1 MTESSDPRHRFHE
14 LVVAEVIQE
23 TADTRSFVFEIPPQ
37 QTELFRYVSGQFL
50 TFEIPWDD
58 FRVRRCYSLSS
69 APGIDARPMVT
80 VKRVERGRV
89 SNWFNERLA
98 AGDRIAVKP
107 PEGLFVLRGPEQDRP
122 IAMFGG
128 GSGITPILSIIKT
141 ALTTTRRRIR
151 LVYANRDRDSIIF
164 RDKLESWR
172 ARFPDRLEIIH
183 HLDAER
189 GFMHAANAKDHFAG
203 LEHADFY
210 ICGPGPFMDIVESAL
225 EERHVGHG
233 HIFIERFVSPTDAD
247 RAQAPAAAAPAAA
260 TSAAAP
266 GTFVCTLEGER
277 HELPVKPGETLLAA
291 ARRAGL
297 EPSFSC
303 EEGYCGCCMAQ
314 LVSGKVQMRT
324 HDALTAKDLANHW
337 VLACQSRPEGDEQVE
352 IDFDAT
358 Y

>member
-1 MTESSDPRHRFHE
+1 MSETNDPKHRFHE

-23 TADTRSFVFEIPPQ
+23 TADTRSFVFDAPVGLQ
-37 QTELFRYVSGQFL
+37 GLFEYVSGQFL
-50 TFEIPWDD
+50 TFEIPWNG
-58 FRVRRCYSLSS
+58 FRVHRCYSLSS
-69 APGIDARPMVT
+69 APGIDARLEVT
-80 VKRVERGRV
+80 VKRIDNGRV
-89 SNWFNERLA
+89 SNWFNDNLA

-107 PEGLFVLRGPEQDRP
+107 PEGLFVLRPEEQERA
-122 IAMFGG
+122 IVMFGG

-141 ALTTTRRRIR
+141 ALSKTTRRIK

-164 RDKLESWR
+164 RDELEAWR
-172 ARFPDRLEIIH
+172 ARFPERFEIAH

-189 GFMHAANAKDHFAG
+189 GFMHAANAKDQFAG
-203 LEHADFY
+203 LERADFY
-210 ICGPGPFMDIVESAL
+210 ICGPGPFMDVVESAL
-225 EERHVGHG
+225 EERQVGRGHV
-233 HIFIERFVSPTDAD
+233 FIERFVSPTDPD
-247 RAQAPAAAAPAAA
+247 RMQAPAAPQPGSAVAAA
-260 TSAAAP
+260 S
-266 GTFVCTLEGER
+266 TFVCTLEGER
-277 HELPVKPGETLLAA
+277 HAIPVKAGETLLAA

-314 LVSGKVQMRT
+314 LKTGKVAMRT

-337 VLACQSRPEGDEQVE
+337 VLACQSRLEGDEPVE